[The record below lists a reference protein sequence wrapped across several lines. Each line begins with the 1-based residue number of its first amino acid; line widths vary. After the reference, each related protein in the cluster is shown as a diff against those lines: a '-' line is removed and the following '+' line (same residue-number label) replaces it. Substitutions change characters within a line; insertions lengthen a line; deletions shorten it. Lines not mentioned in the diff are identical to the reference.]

1 MKFENLEQEYEK
13 IFRKKVLPFI
23 EKYIEKDYRSLPVF
37 HLLEGLNIN
46 RFRSGLPVIIARE
59 YNVDENNV
67 IPLSAFAELTFT
79 TAMAQDDFYDN
90 DESREGIVAA
100 HKKFGVDITLL
111 SCDYVNHKII
121 HVLNNFLKKTVND
134 SKRNRIIDIIN
145 EGLMLG
151 YLSVIMEINSKKD
164 LFSVDEDY
172 VREIYLNKTIHGR
185 MLLEYSFLMA
195 GETDEKIN
203 IIKKYGEHLAIAG
216 QLKNDIYDFTKHKKY
231 RGLSDLRQGH
241 ITWPLF
247 LLIESLEINEK
258 EKFLK
263 DIKEKK
269 YPELIDLLKNKKI
282 IEKTLKLIDFNVEE
296 AKRIIEGKFSENL
309 EGLLKLWAEGNR
321 SFSKKPE
328 L

>member
-1 MKFENLEQEYEK
+1 MEYENLEQEYEK
-13 IFRKKVLPFI
+13 MFNEKVLPFI
-23 EKYIEKDYRSLPVF
+23 TEKIEKDYRSLPVF
-37 HLLEGLNIN
+37 HLLENLKIN
-46 RFRSGLPVIIARE
+46 RFRGGLPMIIARE
-59 YNVDENNV
+59 YEIDEKNAL
-67 IPLSAFAELTFT
+67 PLSAFAELTFT

-90 DESREGIVAA
+90 DESREGIIAS
-100 HKKFGVDITLL
+100 HKKFGTDWTLL

-121 HVLNNFLKKTVND
+121 HILNNSLKETIDD
-134 SKRNRIIDIIN
+134 SKRNKILEIIN

-164 LFSVDEDY
+164 LFSVDENY
-172 VREIYLNKTIHGR
+172 VTEIYLNKTIHGR

-195 GETDEKIN
+195 GETEDKIK

-216 QLKNDIYDFTKHKKY
+216 QLKNDIYDFTKHKKH

-247 LLIESLEINEK
+247 ILINSLEEEEK

-263 DIKEKK
+263 DIKERKFQ
-269 YPELIDLLKNKKI
+269 ELINLLKEKKV

-296 AKRIIEGKFSENL
+296 AKKIVNGNFPKEL
-309 EGLLKLWAEGNR
+309 EKLLKLWAEGNR